1 MNLMSGTC
9 NCIRLSVCR
18 AVPGLGLPPRP
29 ERYRE
34 KLAIL
39 GDLIDPYLTMI
50 GDQNSLEWQDWPEV
64 QYPDIYNYLIATPSP
79 YTKEDM
85 KAYKSLEG
93 YRQFVDGWVNNISVY
108 LTTRDSTYLVT
119 AQVKHSQ
126 RLSVPPAKAWIAAE
140 GNGVVICAH
149 CNCMAGLGEA
159 CSHIAAIL
167 FTLDANIQ
175 ARKSMSCTSMP
186 CSWLPPSFKSV
197 PFAPISDIKF
207 SAPDKKLKTSL
218 KNTTPSSSGS
228 SEVTD
233 NLSGMNKKI
242 TPSSNELNVF
252 FESYHIPEN
261 LLFSLLFLVTQRHIY
276 HCTNKEHF

>member
-93 YRQFVDGWVNNISVY
+93 YRQFVDG
-108 LTTRDSTYLVT
+108 
-119 AQVKHSQ
+119 
-126 RLSVPPAKAWIAAE
+126 
-140 GNGVVICAH
+140 
-149 CNCMAGLGEA
+149 
-159 CSHIAAIL
+159 
-167 FTLDANIQ
+167 
-175 ARKSMSCTSMP
+175 
-186 CSWLPPSFKSV
+186 
-197 PFAPISDIKF
+197 
-207 SAPDKKLKTSL
+207 
-218 KNTTPSSSGS
+218 
-228 SEVTD
+228 
-233 NLSGMNKKI
+233 
-242 TPSSNELNVF
+242 
-252 FESYHIPEN
+252 
-261 LLFSLLFLVTQRHIY
+261 
-276 HCTNKEHF
+276 